1 VTLLIGLTSVLGL
14 VFGSFVNVL
23 IYRVPRGESLVLPAS
38 RCPGCGS
45 PIRPWHNVPV
55 LSYLVLRGRCATCA
69 DRISPV
75 YPAVELVT
83 AGLFVAITV
92 RLKHLDL
99 ITALP
104 AYLYFTLIAVALAAI
119 DLRHRRLPN
128 AIVLP
133 SYPVLAALLAASA
146 AVHRDWAGLARAGI
160 GAAALLGGFLLIS
173 VVHPAAMGLGDV
185 KLAGLVGAV
194 LGYLSWS
201 TLILGTFGGFL
212 LGAVFGL
219 ALIARGR
226 GTGKTAIP
234 FGPFML
240 AGALLGV
247 FVATP
252 LARFYWDTVI
262 G

>member
-1 VTLLIGLTSVLGL
+1 VSVLIGLMAALGL
-14 VFGSFVNVL
+14 VLGSFVNVL
-23 IYRVPRGESLVLPAS
+23 IHRVPRGESLVLPAS

-55 LSYLVLRGRCATCA
+55 LSYLVLRGRCASCA
-69 DRISPV
+69 ERISPV
-75 YPAVELVT
+75 YPAVEMVT

-92 RLKHLDL
+92 RLKQLDL
-99 ITALP
+99 LSALP
-104 AYLYFTLIAVALAAI
+104 AYLYFTAIAVALAVI

-133 SYPVLAALLAASA
+133 SFPVLAALVIASA
-146 AVHRDWAGLARAGI
+146 AVHRDWAGLGRAGI
-160 GAAALLGGFLLIS
+160 GAAALWGGFLLIA

-201 TLILGTFGGFL
+201 TLILGTFAGFV
-212 LGAVFGL
+212 LGAGFGVI
-219 ALIARGR
+219 LIVRGR
-226 GTGKTAIP
+226 GTGKTAIA

-240 AGALLGV
+240 AGALLGI
-247 FVATP
+247 FVGAP